1 MITLFGKLAF
11 GVLGGVLAMAS
22 SVYAQN
28 ALFTPIVPCR
38 IIDTRNAGGPIPDG
52 TTRSFFVAGTS
63 GFTQQGGT
71 SGGCG
76 IPFPAAVAAVINYTV
91 VTPVSPF
98 APFPVGGNLRV
109 TPFGTAVPLAS
120 IINWQAGTIAIANG
134 IATKLCGAESCESD
148 ITIQVDSFDGTTHGS
163 THLVADVMGYYRA
176 GLIVN
181 VQDDPEFGLSLLPGS
196 TAGTSVNRV
205 TNGQYHVKF
214 PFDVSKCAGVAS
226 AVTGGGIANV
236 QMGTPSNDQATV
248 FIVNFNAGN
257 LNFLNVGFSLAAV
270 CS

>member
-22 SVYAQN
+22 SVYAQT
-28 ALFTPIVPCR
+28 AHFTPIVPCR
-38 IIDTRNAGGPIPDG
+38 IIDTRIAGGPIPDG
-52 TTRSFFVAGTS
+52 TTRSFNVAGS
-63 GFTQQGGT
+63 SSFPQQGGAPL
-71 SGGCG
+71 GCG
-76 IPFPAAVAAVINYTV
+76 IPFPAATAAVINYTV

-98 APFPVGGNLRV
+98 APFSVGGNLRV

-120 IINWQAGTIAIANG
+120 IVNWQAGTIAIANG
-134 IATKLCGAESCESD
+134 ITTKLCGSVLCESD

-163 THLVADVMGYYRA
+163 THLVADVMGYYRD

-181 VQDDPEFGLSLLPGS
+181 VQDDPEFGLSLLAGS

-205 TNGQYHVKF
+205 SNGQYQVKF
-214 PFDVSKCAGVAS
+214 PYDVSTCAGVAN
-226 AVTGGGIANV
+226 AVTAGGIANV
-236 QMGTPSNDQATV
+236 QMGTPGNDQATV
-248 FIVNFNAGN
+248 FIINFNGGN
-257 LNFLNVGFSLAAV
+257 LHFLNVGFSLAAV